1 MPFSV
6 AGAAATRDIVSGGV
20 VGGGAE
26 NSSTSV
32 RPESEWCVRHMP
44 PPPRLAVEGNVTD
57 RVKAMATAASAAEPP
72 AAKTL

>member
-1 MPFSV
+1 MPLSV
-6 AGAAATRDIVSGGV
+6 AGAAARCDALSNGE
-20 VGGGAE
+20 VGAGAV

-32 RPESEWCVRHMP
+32 RPESESWVRHMP
-44 PPPRLAVEGNVTD
+44 PPPRLAVDGNVTD